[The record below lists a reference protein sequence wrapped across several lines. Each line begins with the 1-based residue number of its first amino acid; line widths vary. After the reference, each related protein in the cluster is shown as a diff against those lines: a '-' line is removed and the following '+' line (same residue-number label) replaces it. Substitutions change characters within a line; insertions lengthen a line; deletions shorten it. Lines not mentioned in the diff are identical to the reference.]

1 MMLARIIKK
10 LKALLVLFF
19 SGKKRYAETIGVK
32 LGKNCRVYTIDWG
45 SEPFL
50 ITIGD
55 NVTVTY
61 GVKFITHDGSAWLM
75 RDERG
80 RRYSYSP
87 ISVGNNVFI
96 GIDSIIMPG
105 VKIEDR
111 VIVAAGSVV
120 TKSVP
125 AGSVVA
131 GVPAKVIGKF
141 DDIEQKMLSQ
151 FISDADLDK
160 TLGYKER
167 ILKVTVNEFKPFLT
181 AKTTHDGK

>member
-1 MMLARIIKK
+1 MIRRAGKMFKK
-10 LKALLVLFF
+10 LKELLVLLFV
-19 SGKKRYAETIGVK
+19 GKLKYARFLGVTIGE
-32 LGKNCRVYTIDWG
+32 NCRIYTTDWG

-61 GVKFITHDGSAWLM
+61 GVKFITHDGSLWLM
-75 RDERG
+75 RDEKG
-80 RRYSYSP
+80 RRYFYSP
-87 ISVGNNVFI
+87 ISIGSNVFI
-96 GIDSIIMPG
+96 GIDSLIMPG

-131 GVPAKVIGKF
+131 GVPAKIIESF
-141 DDIEQKMLSQ
+141 DNIEKRALDNYICDNMLNNKVNYKQK
-151 FISDADLDK
+151 
-160 TLGYKER
+160 
-167 ILKVTVNEFKPFLT
+167 ILKITSQDHKPFLDKEQK
-181 AKTTHDGK
+181 A

>member
-1 MMLARIIKK
+1 MLARILKK
-10 LKALLVLFF
+10 LNALLVLFF
-19 SGKKRYAETIGVK
+19 SGKKRYAETLGVT

-55 NVTVTY
+55 NVTITY

-75 RDERG
+75 RDEKG

-87 ISVGNNVFI
+87 ITVGNNVFI

-131 GVPAKVIGKF
+131 GVPAKVIGNF
-141 DDIEQKMLSQ
+141 NDIERKMLSQ
-151 FISDADLDK
+151 FTSDADLDK
-160 TLGYKER
+160 TLNYKER
-167 ILKVTVNEFKPFLT
+167 ILKVTSKEFKPFLST
-181 AKTTHDGK
+181 KSTGEDK